1 MNITCPA
8 NYPSMTYDLNFK
20 SNETCPEYFRWIHED
35 LKIWKEKGITR
46 EMVESL
52 QDNGTHFRLVIMNGI
67 AYVKQYG
74 KAYQTRDT
82 YTLWG
87 ILQLLKLY
95 PGRLPDLDLVFQCH
109 DLTTIKKDDYKGT
122 KAAFAPPQFHYC
134 GDDSTYDIVFPDWSF
149 WGWPEINIKP
159 WVPLL
164 KDFKEGNL
172 VKNWTSREP
181 YAFWKGN
188 VYIGPRR
195 ELKKCNSTNDWN
207 VVIVKQD
214 WRKEEEDG
222 FRNSNLS
229 KQCSHRSLIPMVHYW
244 PANPDNLCHSIKCAV
259 DWGNKNTPKAQEIGK
274 AGSKFIFDQIKMEN
288 VYDYMFHL
296 LNEYAKLLKY
306 RPTIPEG
313 AIELCSEKFAC
324 SPMGLEATFKKETMV
339 NGPSEHGPCKL
350 PPPYDSNTLEAIL
363 DRNAKIKQVVEM
375 WEKGSA

>member
-52 QDNGTHFRLVIMNGI
+52 QDN
-67 AYVKQYG
+67 
-74 KAYQTRDT
+74 
-82 YTLWG
+82 
-87 ILQLLKLY
+87 
-95 PGRLPDLDLVFQCH
+95 
-109 DLTTIKKDDYKGT
+109 DDYKGT

-207 VVIVKQD
+207 VVIVKQP
-214 WRKEEEDG
+214 
-222 FRNSNLS
+222 N
-229 KQCSHRSLIPMVHYW
+229 
-244 PANPDNLCHSIKCAV
+244 
-259 DWGNKNTPKAQEIGK
+259 
-274 AGSKFIFDQIKMEN
+274 
-288 VYDYMFHL
+288 
-296 LNEYAKLLKY
+296 
-306 RPTIPEG
+306 
-313 AIELCSEKFAC
+313 
-324 SPMGLEATFKKETMV
+324 GLEATFKKETMV

-375 WEKGSA
+375 WRREVPNLP

>member
-8 NYPSMTYDLNFK
+8 NYPSTTYNLNFQL
-20 SNETCPEYFRWIHED
+20 NETCPKYFRWIHED

-52 QDNGTHFRLVIMNGI
+52 QDKGTHFRLVIVNGI
-67 AYVKQYG
+67 AYVKQYDYLISIWCSNA
-74 KAYQTRDT
+74 KIYQP
-82 YTLWG
+82 L
-87 ILQLLKLY
+87 
-95 PGRLPDLDLVFQCH
+95 
-109 DLTTIKKDDYKGT
+109 KKDDYKGA
-122 KAAFAPPQFHYC
+122 KAAFAPPQFHFC

-159 WVPLL
+159 WAPLL
-164 KDFKEGNL
+164 KDIKEGNP
-172 VKNWTSREP
+172 VKNWTSRKP

-188 VYIGPRR
+188 LYNGPRR

-207 VVIVKQD
+207 TVIIKQD
-214 WRKEEEDG
+214 WREKEA
-222 FRNSNLS
+222 FSNSDLS
-229 KQCSHRSLIPMVHYW
+229 KQCIHRYKLYMEEFHGQSLIPMVHYW
-244 PANPDNLCHSIKCAV
+244 PANPDNLCHSIKFAV
-259 DWGNKNTPKAQEIGK
+259 DWGNKNTHKAQEIGK
-274 AGSKFIFDQIKMEN
+274 AGSKFMSDQIKMEN

-296 LNEYAKLLKY
+296 LNENAKLLKY

-324 SPMGLEATFKKETMV
+324 GPMGLEATFKKETMV

-350 PPPYDSNTLEAIL
+350 PPPYDPNTLEAIL
-363 DRNAKIKQVVEM
+363 DRNVKIKQVVEM